1 MPHPTALSP
10 AGIRHA
16 SRVLS
21 LRGVFR
27 MRPVADTWYQ
37 SALCA
42 VIAIGV
48 PEIVLLATGQV
59 QLAFYTSAG
68 GLCAVYAH
76 GMPYAARAR
85 TLAWVVAGMVTGTA
99 VALIASALIDS
110 AFLRVAVIAVLAGLY
125 KLICDASR
133 MGPPG
138 NIIFTFVVSSA
149 AFVPQRAG
157 QLPGHI
163 GLILLG
169 GVLAWCVCM
178 APALVRPH
186 GPQRMAVARAVEAVA
201 RLLRVPVGDPGLARA
216 RHDAA
221 VAVQAGWNAL
231 ARVPSTTRTVP
242 QLTALAG
249 LLARAETLAATTR
262 PSGRPDT
269 LHPAVDGTVADR
281 NSDAGRPTARDGLPV
296 RPDGMAPGRDRIA
309 DSPHGLVA
317 APDPAETAAG
327 AESLERY
334 GRELRRG
341 RPVPRIARVAAEE
354 SEIRG
359 IALGRPSTPRGTA
372 VRRVLRSFRPGAA
385 ELPLAARV
393 TVGSA
398 AAGWISLALGVDR
411 PYWAVMTAAVL
422 IVANTALSWQRTV
435 QRVLGN
441 LVGVGLFAAAAPW
454 IHSPV
459 TLVALALTCQ
469 VVVEATIS
477 RNYWVAS
484 VFITPMALAMVE
496 FANPRPAAELGM
508 DRWLDT
514 CVGAV
519 VAVVI
524 CFVIPNRRVADRVA
538 TALRDLDTAIGG
550 ARRAVESGRGDGS
563 DRARLAAALI
573 EVRTSADTAAGEW
586 WSGPLP
592 DERIVATERVGHQL
606 LDRLPVRSLATV
618 AA

>member
-1 MPHPTALSP
+1 MPHPTSPLSA
-10 AGIRHA
+10 AGIRHVP
-16 SRVLS
+16 RMLS

-85 TLAWVVAGMVTGTA
+85 TLAWVVLGMVAGTA
-99 VALIASALIDS
+99 VALTASALIDS
-110 AFLRVAVIAVLAGLY
+110 AAVRVAVIAVLAGLY
-125 KLICDASR
+125 KLVCDAAR

-149 AFVPQRAG
+149 AFVPQRAA

-186 GPQRMAVARAVEAVA
+186 GPQRMAVARAVEATA
-201 RLLRVPVGDPGLARA
+201 RLLRVPLGDPGVPRA

-221 VAVQAGWNAL
+221 VAVQAGWNTL
-231 ARVPSTTRTVP
+231 ARVPSTARTVP

-249 LLARAETLAATTR
+249 LLARAETLAAATR
-262 PSGRPDT
+262 PTGPGYRLDPSDAQAPG
-269 LHPAVDGTVADR
+269 HPDGT
-281 NSDAGRPTARDGLPV
+281 
-296 RPDGMAPGRDRIA
+296 
-309 DSPHGLVA
+309 A
-317 APDPAETAAG
+317 ANLTGVPDPAAPWAG
-327 AESLERY
+327 AETLEQY

-341 RPVPRIARVAAEE
+341 RPVPRIECAAAEE

-359 IALGRPSTPRGTA
+359 IALGRQNTPRGVA
-372 VRRVLRSFRPGAA
+372 PRRVLNSIRPSAS
-385 ELPLAARV
+385 ELPLAVRV
-393 TVGSA
+393 TIGSA

-469 VVVEATIS
+469 VVVEATVS
-477 RNYWVAS
+477 RNYWVAT

-496 FANPRPAAELGM
+496 FANPRPAAELGL

-538 TALRDLDTAIGG
+538 TALRDLDRAIGS
-550 ARRAVESGRGDGS
+550 ARRAVESGAGGGS

-573 EVRTSADTAAGEW
+573 EVRTGADTAAGEW
-586 WSGPLP
+586 WSGTLP
-592 DERIVATERVGHQL
+592 DERIVAAERTGHQL

>member
-1 MPHPTALSP
+1 MPHPTSP
-10 AGIRHA
+10 SSIAGIRHTL
-16 SRVLS
+16 RMLS

-48 PEIVLLATGQV
+48 PEIVLLATGRV
-59 QLAFYTSAG
+59 ELAFYTSAG

-85 TLAWVVAGMVTGTA
+85 TLAWVVFGMVAGTA
-99 VALIASALIDS
+99 VALTASALIES
-110 AFLRVAVIAVLAGLY
+110 AAVRVAVIAVLAGLY

-149 AFVPQRAG
+149 AFVPQSAG

-169 GVLAWCVCM
+169 GALAWCVCM

-186 GPQRMAVARAVEAVA
+186 GPQRMAVARGVEATA
-201 RLLRVPVGDPGLARA
+201 RLLRMPFGDPGFPRA

-231 ARVPSTTRTVP
+231 ARVPSTARTVP

-249 LLARAETLAATTR
+249 LLARAETLAAATR
-262 PSGRPDT
+262 PSGPGYRLYPSDAQPGT
-269 LHPAVDGTVADR
+269 IADGTVADR
-281 NSDAGRPTARDGLPV
+281 AV
-296 RPDGMAPGRDRIA
+296 
-309 DSPHGLVA
+309 
-317 APDPAETAAG
+317 APDPAAASAG
-327 AESLERY
+327 AETLAEY
-334 GRELRRG
+334 GRALRRG
-341 RPVPRIARVAAEE
+341 HPVPRIECAAAEQ

-359 IALGRPSTPRGTA
+359 IALGRPSMPRGTA
-372 VRRVLRSFRPGAA
+372 VRRVLRSFRPGASG
-385 ELPLAARV
+385 LPLAARV
-393 TVGSA
+393 TIGSA
-398 AAGWISLALGVDR
+398 AAGWISLALGVDK

-441 LVGVGLFAAAAPW
+441 LVGVGLFAAVAPW
-454 IHSPV
+454 MHSPV

-469 VVVEATIS
+469 VIVEATVS

-496 FANPRPAAELGM
+496 FVNPRPAAELGL

-519 VAVVI
+519 IAVVI
-524 CFVIPNRRVADRVA
+524 CFVIPNRRVADRVVK
-538 TALRDLDTAIGG
+538 ALRDLDTAIGG
-550 ARRAVESGRGDGS
+550 ARRAVESGSGHGS

-573 EVRTSADTAAGEW
+573 EVRTSADAAAGEW
-586 WSGPLP
+586 WSAPLP
-592 DERIVATERVGHQL
+592 DERIIAAERTGHQL

>member
-1 MPHPTALSP
+1 M
-10 AGIRHA
+10 
-16 SRVLS
+16 LS

-48 PEIVLLATGQV
+48 PEVVLLATGQV

-68 GLCAVYAH
+68 GLCAVYGH
-76 GMPYAARAR
+76 GMPYVARAR
-85 TLAWVVAGMVTGTA
+85 TLAWVVFGMVAGTA
-99 VALIASALIDS
+99 VALTASALIES
-110 AFLRVAVIAVLAGLY
+110 AAIRVAVIAVLAGLY
-125 KLICDASR
+125 KLICDAAR

-149 AFVPQRAG
+149 AFVPQRVE
-157 QLPGHI
+157 QVPGHI
-163 GLILLG
+163 GLIVLG
-169 GVLAWCVCM
+169 GLLAWSVCM

-186 GPQRMAVARAVEAVA
+186 GPQRLAVARGLEATA
-201 RLLRVPVGDPGLARA
+201 RLIRVPSGDSGVSRA

-221 VAVQAGWNAL
+221 VAVQVGWNAL
-231 ARVPSTTRTVP
+231 ARVPATARTAP

-249 LLARAETLAATTR
+249 LLARAETVAATTR
-262 PSGRPDT
+262 PTGPDYR
-269 LHPAVDGTVADR
+269 LYP
-281 NSDAGRPTARDGLPV
+281 SDAQPSVASGDGYAASAREL
-296 RPDGMAPGRDRIA
+296 
-309 DSPHGLVA
+309 S
-317 APDPAETAAG
+317 APDPVDAPADAET
-327 AESLERY
+327 LERY
-334 GRELRRG
+334 GRALRRG
-341 RPVPRIARVAAEE
+341 RRVPRIDCAAAEQ

-359 IALGRPSTPRGTA
+359 IALGRPVTPRGA
-372 VRRVLRSFRPGAA
+372 SLRRVARAFRPGAP

-393 TVGSA
+393 AIGSA
-398 AAGWISLALGVDR
+398 AAGWISLAVGVDR

-422 IVANTALSWQRTV
+422 IVANTAQSWHRTV

-441 LVGVGLFAAAAPW
+441 LVGVALFTAVAPW
-454 IHSPV
+454 VHSPV
-459 TLVALALTCQ
+459 ALVAMALTCQ
-469 VVVEATIS
+469 VIVEATIS

-496 FANPRPAAELGM
+496 FADPRPASELGL

-519 VAVVI
+519 VAVLI
-524 CFVIPNRRVADRVA
+524 CFVVPNRRVTDRVA
-538 TALRDLDTAIGG
+538 TALHDLDTAIGG
-550 ARRAVESGRGDGS
+550 ARRAVESGTGGGA

-586 WSGPLP
+586 WSGPVP
-592 DERIVATERVGHQL
+592 DERIVAAERTGHQL

-618 AA
+618 AT

>member
-1 MPHPTALSP
+1 M
-10 AGIRHA
+10 
-16 SRVLS
+16 LS

-42 VIAIGV
+42 VLAIGG
-48 PEIVLLATGQV
+48 PEIVLLATGRV

-68 GLCAVYAH
+68 GLCALYGH
-76 GMPYAARAR
+76 GLPYVARAR
-85 TLAWVVAGMVTGTA
+85 TLAWVVLGMFAGTA
-99 VALIASALIDS
+99 VALTTSALIES
-110 AFLRVAVIAVLAGLY
+110 AAIRVLVIAVLAGLY
-125 KLICDASR
+125 KLVCDASR

-149 AFVPQRAG
+149 AFIPQRTG
-157 QLPGHI
+157 QLPGHL

-186 GPQRMAVARAVEAVA
+186 GPQRLAVARALEATA
-201 RLLRVPVGDPGLARA
+201 RLLRVPFGDAAVPRA

-221 VAVQAGWNAL
+221 VAVQAGWTAL
-231 ARVPSTTRTVP
+231 TRVPPTARTTA

-262 PSGRPDT
+262 PAGPDYRLYPSDARTVDAAEVDAAPDT
-269 LHPAVDGTVADR
+269 LSATETGSAV
-281 NSDAGRPTARDGLPV
+281 
-296 RPDGMAPGRDRIA
+296 
-309 DSPHGLVA
+309 
-317 APDPAETAAG
+317 AG
-327 AESLERY
+327 AGALEEY
-334 GRELRRG
+334 GRILRRG
-341 RPVPRIARVAAEE
+341 GAVPRVDCAAAEE

-359 IALGRPSTPRGTA
+359 IGLGRAGTVRGESL
-372 VRRVLRSFRPGAA
+372 RRVARAFRPVAPG
-385 ELPLAARV
+385 LPLAARV
-393 TVGSA
+393 TIGA
-398 AAGWISLALGVDR
+398 ALAGWISLALGVDR

-422 IVANTALSWQRTV
+422 IVVNTAQSWQRTV

-441 LVGVGLFAAAAPW
+441 LVGVALFTAVGPW
-454 IHSPV
+454 VHSPV
-459 TLVALALTCQ
+459 TLVVMALICQ

-477 RNYWVAS
+477 RNYWVAT

-496 FANPRPAAELGM
+496 FATPHPASELGW

-538 TALRDLDTAIGG
+538 TALRELDAAIGRARHAIDTGTG
-550 ARRAVESGRGDGS
+550 AGA

-573 EVRTSADTAAGEW
+573 EVRTCADTAAGEW

-592 DERIVATERVGHQL
+592 DERIVAAERTGHQL
-606 LDRLPVRSLATV
+606 LDRLPVRSLV
-618 AA
+618 AVS